1 MYAGFSGYVCVLVC
15 NGCINCRHCRAIFRK
30 LTPFPFGYPD
40 TSDWCGS
47 TVASSRMADCVFAL
61 GGNVLWSEFPVFP
74 SQPSAEVSVSGESR
88 PLLLSWK
95 KMIQE
100 RSAPMVQDLPSY
112 HLIILM
118 TNCGFESLRSFL
130 QLIGIQ
136 RRLMP
141 RPVLGHFCCPPAK
154 VRKSIK
160 KYRWLVLHD
169 QQKWWKNNIY
179 LMHLIHWFSSYVLF
193 VDI

>member
-74 SQPSAEVSVSGESR
+74 SQPSAEVSVSGKKVDRCSFPGENDSR
-88 PLLLSWK
+88 AVRSW
-95 KMIQE
+95 
-100 RSAPMVQDLPSY
+100 RSRTF
-112 HLIILM
+112 HLIILIYFDDKSWQKYPEVFPP
-118 TNCGFESLRSFL
+118 TNWH
-130 QLIGIQ
+130 
-136 RRLMP
+136 P
-141 RPVLGHFCCPPAK
+141 
-154 VRKSIK
+154 K
-160 KYRWLVLHD
+160 KIDATSGPWA
-169 QQKWWKNNIY
+169 
-179 LMHLIHWFSSYVLF
+179 F
-193 VDI
+193 